1 MSQNTTPS
9 PSAPPAPAPTSHATS
24 GSPRSGRAPSAAAPR
39 RALVTGGSGDLGGAI
54 CRQLAADGV
63 HVIVHANGNL
73 VRAEAVVAEVIAAGG
88 SAEAIA
94 FDVADGD
101 AAGAAIAAL
110 LESGPVQIVI
120 NNAGIH
126 DDAPMAGMSA
136 RQWQRVIDVSLHG
149 FFNVTQPLLLPMAR
163 SRWGRIV
170 SVSSVAAVLG
180 NRGQVNYAAAKAALH
195 GASRSLAREMAS
207 RGITVNVVAP
217 GVVAGRMA
225 EAAFPPEVVK
235 QMVPAGRAGTPDE
248 VAAVVRFLCSD
259 AAAYVNGQVIGVN
272 GGMG

>member
-1 MSQNTTPS
+1 MNTTP
-9 PSAPPAPAPTSHATS
+9 
-24 GSPRSGRAPSAAAPR
+24 RK

-54 CRQLAADGV
+54 CRRLAADGL

-73 VRAEAVVAEVIAAGG
+73 ARAEALAAEIISSGG

-94 FDVADGD
+94 FDVADGE
-101 AAGAAIAAL
+101 ASRAVIEGL
-110 LESGPVQIVI
+110 LEAGPIQVVV

-126 DDAPMAGMSA
+126 DDAPMAGMSET
-136 RQWQRVIDVSLHG
+136 QWKRVIDVSLHG
-149 FFNVTQPLLLPMAR
+149 FFHVTQPLLLPMAR
-163 SRWGRIV
+163 TRWGRIV

-180 NRGQVNYAAAKAALH
+180 NRGQSNYAAAKAALH

-217 GVVAGRMA
+217 GVIEGNMAA
-225 EAAFPPEVVK
+225 EAFTAESIK
-235 QMVPAGRAGTPDE
+235 QLVPAGRAGKPE
-248 VAAVVRFLCSD
+248 EIAALVGFLCGEE
-259 AAAYVNGQVIGVN
+259 AGYVNGQVIGIN